1 MSALAHTRRRLLAA
15 QQPDGGFGPLPGRVS
30 RTEETALAALALA
43 GARDADAAARRALGW
58 LAEAQRA
65 DGSWPV
71 GADVPEPSWAS
82 ALAVLALVRLHGDDG
97 SALAG
102 ARWLVA
108 QEARR
113 ASWLAR
119 LIQTHRSQ
127 RLIDQ
132 DPNLRGWPWT
142 TGASSWVEPTAYALL
157 ALRSFAPKLPRGARA
172 RIEEGERL
180 VYDRMCPG
188 GGWNY
193 GNSVVLDEA
202 LEPYPDTTAIALL
215 ALRQHADAEA
225 NQRSLDVLER
235 LLAEH
240 DSGLALSWSI
250 LCLDVYGRETQ
261 PLRTRLEASFAARGF
276 LDDTR
281 SLALACLAL
290 DDGARHLGDPA

>member
-1 MSALAHTRRRLLAA
+1 VLADIRTHLLAT
-15 QQPDGGFGPLPGRVS
+15 QQPDGGLGPRAGRVS

-43 GARDADAAARRALGW
+43 GADEMGDAAQRALAW

-65 DGSWPV
+65 DGSWPI

-82 ALAVLALVRLHGDDG
+82 ALAVLALQRLDGDG
-97 SALAG
+97 TRALAG

-108 QEARR
+108 QEGRR

-119 LIQTHRSQ
+119 LVQTYRSHRV
-127 RLIDQ
+127 IDQ

-142 TGASSWVEPTAYALL
+142 TGASSWLEPTAYALL
-157 ALRSFAPKLPRGARA
+157 ALKSFAPKLPRGARA

-215 ALRQHADAEA
+215 ALRQHADTDAS
-225 NQRSLDVLER
+225 QRSLEVLE
-235 LLAEH
+235 LLLPEH
-240 DSGLALSWSI
+240 DSGLALSWSV
-250 LCLDVYGRETQ
+250 LCLDAYGRETE
-261 PLRTRLEASFAARGF
+261 PLRARLEASFAARGF

-281 SLALACLAL
+281 SIALACLAL
-290 DDGARHLGDPA
+290 GDGATLLGDPA

>member
-1 MSALAHTRRRLLAA
+1 VSALAQTRARLLAT
-15 QQPDGGFGPLPGRVS
+15 QQPDGGFGPSPGRVS
-30 RTEETALAALALA
+30 RTEATALGALALA
-43 GARDADAAARRALGW
+43 GAAGTDATTRALRW
-58 LAEAQRA
+58 LERAQRA
-65 DGSWPV
+65 DGSWPI

-82 ALAVLALVRLHGDDG
+82 ALAVLALVRLHGDDARAQ
-97 SALAG
+97 SG

-108 QEARR
+108 QEGRR

-119 LIQTHRSQ
+119 LVETYRSE
-127 RLIDQ
+127 RVIDQ

-142 TGASSWVEPTAYALL
+142 SGASSWVEPTAYALL
-157 ALRSFAPKLPRGARA
+157 ALGSLGEKRPRGAGS
-172 RIEEGERL
+172 RIDEGERL
-180 VYDRMCPG
+180 LYDRMCPG

-215 ALRQHADAEA
+215 ALRARAEAEA
-225 NQRSLDVLER
+225 NRRSLEVLER
-235 LLAEH
+235 LLGEH

-250 LCLDVYGRETQ
+250 LCLDAYGRDTK

-281 SLALACLAL
+281 SLALAALAL
-290 DDGARHLGDPA
+290 GDGASHLGGPA

>member
-1 MSALAHTRRRLLAA
+1 
-15 QQPDGGFGPLPGRVS
+15 
-30 RTEETALAALALA
+30 
-43 GARDADAAARRALGW
+43 
-58 LAEAQRA
+58 
-65 DGSWPV
+65 
-71 GADVPEPSWAS
+71 VPEPSWAS
-82 ALAVLALVRLHGDDG
+82 ALAVLALVRLDGDG
-97 SALAG
+97 ARALAG

-108 QEARR
+108 QEGRR

-119 LIQTHRSQ
+119 LVETCRSE
-127 RLIDQ
+127 RVIDQ

-142 TGASSWVEPTAYALL
+142 TGASSWLEPTAYALL
-157 ALRSFAPKLPRGARA
+157 ALKSLAPKLPRGARA

-215 ALRQHADAEA
+215 ALRQHADSHA
-225 NQRSLDVLER
+225 NQRSLEVLER

-240 DSGLALSWSI
+240 DSGIALAWAT
-250 LCLDVYGRETQ
+250 LCLDAYGRETA
-261 PLRTRLEASFAARGF
+261 PLRARLEASFAARGF

-290 DDGARHLGDPA
+290 GDGARLLGDSA